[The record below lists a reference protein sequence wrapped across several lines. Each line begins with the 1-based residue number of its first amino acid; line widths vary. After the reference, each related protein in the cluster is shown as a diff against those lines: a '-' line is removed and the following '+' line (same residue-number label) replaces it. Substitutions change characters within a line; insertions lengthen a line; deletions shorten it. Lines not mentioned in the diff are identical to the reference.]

1 MGGCGGC
8 GGKTRICTYKTCSR
22 FGSSVRVPYSSVAA
36 IPPSGTTLGA
46 TLGAVPARFVCAGRP
61 AARSPP
67 PPRFGACVILAL
79 GVRRAAVCPCGAAV
93 SCLPSVVCGLVGW
106 VGGCTARWTVM
117 PSRVP
122 SREPPPGV
130 CFRMCASGCVLGPSP
145 ATAPSPTPSP
155 WSALAGTIPAQY
167 QHNSTV
173 RRLKGRAGVRRG
185 GAVGLAAQRSGLGA

>member
-106 VGGCTARWTVM
+106 VRGCTARWTVM
-117 PSRVP
+117 PSQVP
-122 SREPPPGV
+122 SREPPRVCASECVLPGV
-130 CFRMCASGCVLGPSP
+130 CSVLPQP
-145 ATAPSPTPSP
+145 QPLAPPRALGQP
-155 WSALAGTIPAQY
+155 WPAQY
-167 QHNSTV
+167 RHNSTV